1 VWQRSCKRNGESD
14 FDSGGALATN
24 AGLSISHRSIEG
36 AQMTCYVMLE
46 FTAKKGFGPDL
57 LAGLGAAL
65 PTTRSKDGC
74 LSLELTINQDNSDN
88 MIIVMRWQSR
98 KHYET
103 YRAWREERG
112 DVKRFADVT
121 ESGLSTRFFDVAD
134 A

>member
-1 VWQRSCKRNGESD
+1 
-14 FDSGGALATN
+14 
-24 AGLSISHRSIEG
+24 
-36 AQMTCYVMLE
+36 MTCYAMLE

-57 LAGLGAAL
+57 LTGLRAAL

-74 LSLELTINQDNSDN
+74 LSLELTVNQDNSDN
-88 MIIVMRWQSR
+88 MIIVMRWQTR

-103 YRAWREERG
+103 YRAWREEMG

-121 ESGLSTRFFDVAD
+121 ESGLSTRFFDIAD